1 MFKKRMTEQNAQKML
16 IQNKNEYQQPT
27 NDKRNTN
34 EKLPLF
40 FINNSLGVDSSLPT

>member
-1 MFKKRMTEQNAQKML
+1 MFKKRVTEQNAQKTL

-27 NDKRNTN
+27 DDKRNTN
-34 EKLPLF
+34 EQLPLF